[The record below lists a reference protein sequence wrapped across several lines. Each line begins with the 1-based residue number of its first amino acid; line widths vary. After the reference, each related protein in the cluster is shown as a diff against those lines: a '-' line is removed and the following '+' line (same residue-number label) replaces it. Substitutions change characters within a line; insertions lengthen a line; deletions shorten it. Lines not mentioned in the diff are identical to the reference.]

1 MPIASSRPGRPYAH
15 VKYAPAVFWN
25 GMAVWL
31 LVTVLG
37 AGQPASGSA
46 ATQEDLRLDPQR
58 ASTPLSEIHGLP
70 APPSQPTR
78 SLDQA
83 PELRTLYERAREQLE
98 DGNLAEALAT
108 LDAALQEADADYY
121 ELHYLLAL
129 AKSRVGRLGE
139 ARAAAESAAR
149 LRHGSADVHYLL
161 GLLHRQ
167 QRQLEPAIKHL
178 RTATLAAEREVNN
191 PRVTA
196 AWYRLGECL
205 QQAGYLSAATEAYAR
220 FDQAVWETHPEH
232 RGADEVASVLS
243 AHPRGALELRL
254 DLYRQLG
261 RSQDAVRA
269 AKRAT
274 DNRPEDHLLK
284 RTYARVLLEAGEPDR
299 AFEYCRERTQNWS
312 NSRGLLSVA
321 VAAAQAAGRLET
333 WVADTERDIAA
344 DDQTEVA
351 STLARHLSK
360 AGAYAEAGRLWLAL
374 LNRNPND
381 AGLAWSLATTQRA
394 AGNLPQAFE
403 TLCAFVRDH
412 PAAGRVPYDRLSD
425 WLDPDAVG
433 QASNLP
439 SGEMLRFIAERS
451 RSGNQDFATDFVLGT
466 LAAATRQALLAEKL
480 FRSSLDARPD
490 FAAAHV
496 AWGHMLLSM
505 YEWEQAKEHAAKA
518 LELAPDLAAAHFVLA
533 EAQAG
538 LDQDEDAAETY
549 KAAVRLAPE
558 DAAYPLGL
566 ARLHRRLGKDLSAQ
580 RYFHQVLTIDPS
592 NAEAVEGLI
601 ESYLKGGKIELA
613 RAQLEQ
619 AEQLDVPEDALR
631 RCGTAVQF
639 WRAPFQQEHLA
650 ELARQF
656 KRFPEDT
663 LTGLQ
668 LAAGLFLHD
677 QADEAYEA
685 AEKVRAEAPE
695 DDRLLSL
702 LARLQ
707 MRRLEFEEA
716 IKALEILVGRYPNR
730 RDVLALLAPAYISDF
745 RLAEARATLRRL
757 LALQLDDDARRFHR
771 AQLLDWCVRFA
782 EFDGALELLEEWIEQ
797 EPSSDE
803 LIKTKLSILAQAGRS
818 QEAFKLA
825 GERVEE
831 TRGRLQPLVERA
843 GDDAA
848 RQHYYRPLI
857 DAYLEY
863 LAVCMVAGDYQQ
875 AEQRARTWLDENPND
890 PDLTDI
896 LVEAL
901 LSDGRPTEAVTV
913 VEEFTPQAWQAAIEA
928 RIWRARCLGAA
939 GRVDDALAEFDAL
952 LDERLVRRDSG
963 AVGAVRKLIMPVL
976 VDAERYDQALERCE
990 EWEAGLQPGTS
1001 AARLDLLGFKQVI
1014 FQAAGRVEEY
1024 TRVMESL
1031 LEHDPGD
1038 ATLNNDL
1045 GYTWVD
1051 AGRNLERATQ
1061 MIRRA
1066 VALDPLNPAY
1076 LDSLGWAYY
1085 KAADF
1090 ASARK
1095 YLARVVR
1102 LRLGQDAVIYD
1113 HLADAEYRLGDR
1125 EIAGQHWQKA
1135 LELLEAQAAEQAAAK
1150 QAELMATIR
1159 AKLGALERSEQPAV
1173 APTAAEQG

>member
-1 MPIASSRPGRPYAH
+1 MPIATSGPRRPYAH
-15 VKYAPAVFWN
+15 AKHAPVVFWN
-25 GMAVWL
+25 SVAVCLLMAGMAM
-31 LVTVLG
+31 
-37 AGQPASGSA
+37 GQSVSGSA
-46 ATQEDLRLDPQR
+46 ATEEDSRLDPQR

-83 PELRTLYERAREQLE
+83 PELRTLYERARERLE

-108 LDAALQEADADYY
+108 LDAALQEAQADYY

-129 AKSRVGRLGE
+129 AKARVGRLGE

-161 GLLHRQ
+161 GSLY
-167 QRQLEPAIKHL
+167 QRQGQLEAAIKQL
-178 RTATLAAEREVNN
+178 RTATQAAEREVNN

-196 AWYRLGECL
+196 AWYRLAECL
-205 QQAGYLSAATEAYAR
+205 QQTGYLLAAAEAYGR

-232 RGADEVASVLS
+232 RSADEVSPLLS

-261 RSQDAVRA
+261 RLQDAVRA
-269 AKRAT
+269 AKRAA
-274 DNRPEDHLLK
+274 DNRPEDHLLR

-299 AFEYCRERTQNWS
+299 AFEYCRERTQDWS
-312 NSRGLLSVA
+312 TSRGLLPVA
-321 VAAAQAAGRLET
+321 VAAARAAGQLEA
-333 WVADTERDIAA
+333 WVAETEQDIAA
-344 DDQTEVA
+344 DRKTDPA
-351 STLARHLSK
+351 FTLARHLSK
-360 AGAYAEAGRLWLAL
+360 AGAYAEAGRLWRAL
-374 LNRNPND
+374 LNKNPND
-381 AGLAWSLATTQRA
+381 TGVAWALATTQRA

-403 TLCAFVRDH
+403 TLCAFVREH
-412 PAAGRVPYDRLSD
+412 PAANQVPHDRLGD
-425 WLDPDAVG
+425 WLDLDAVG

-439 SGEMLRFIAERS
+439 SGEVLQFIAERS
-451 RSGNQDFATDFVLGT
+451 RSENRDFATDFVLGT

-490 FAAAHV
+490 FAPAHV

-518 LELAPDLAAAHFVLA
+518 LELAPHLAGAHFVLA

-538 LDQDEDAAETY
+538 LDENEDAAETY
-549 KAAVRLAPE
+549 KTAVRLAPE
-558 DAAYPLGL
+558 SAAYPLRL
-566 ARLHRRLGKDLSAQ
+566 ARLHRRLGKDLGAQ
-580 RYFHQVLTIDPS
+580 RYFQQVLTIDPS

-619 AEQLDVPEDALR
+619 AEQLDVPDDALR

-677 QADEAYEA
+677 QADEAYQA
-685 AEKVRAEAPE
+685 AEKVRAQAPD

-702 LARLQ
+702 LARVQ
-707 MRRLEFEEA
+707 KRRLEFGEA
-716 IKALEILVGRYPNR
+716 IEALEILVGRYPNR
-730 RDVLALLAPAYISDF
+730 RDVLALLATAYISDF

-757 LALQLDDDARRFHR
+757 LVLQLDDNARRFHR
-771 AQLLDWCVRFA
+771 AQLLDWCIRFV
-782 EFDGALELLEEWIEQ
+782 EFDRALELLEEWLEQ
-797 EPSSDE
+797 EPASDD
-803 LIKTKLSILAQAGRS
+803 LIKAKLSILAQAGRS
-818 QEAFKLA
+818 QEALKLA
-825 GERVEE
+825 GERVDE

-848 RQHYYRPLI
+848 RQQYYRPLI

-863 LAVCMVAGDYQQ
+863 LAVCMLAGEYQE
-875 AEQRARTWLDENPND
+875 AEQRARTWLGENLND
-890 PDLTDI
+890 SDLTEI
-896 LVEAL
+896 LVEVL
-901 LSDGRPTEAVTV
+901 LNDGRPTEALTV
-913 VEEFTPQAWQAAIEA
+913 VEEFSPQTWQAAIDA
-928 RIWRARCLGAA
+928 RIWRGRCLGAA
-939 GRVDDALAEFDAL
+939 ERVDDALAEFDAL
-952 LDERLVRRDSG
+952 LEVRLFYQQPEKVWEVRS
-963 AVGAVRKLIMPVL
+963 LIVAVL
-976 VDAERYDQALERCE
+976 VHAERYDQALERCK
-990 EWEAGLQPGTS
+990 EWEADLRPGASPARYGLLQF
-1001 AARLDLLGFKQVI
+1001 RQVI
-1014 FQAAGRVEEY
+1014 YQAAGRTDEY
-1024 TRVMESL
+1024 ARVMESL

-1061 MIRRA
+1061 MICRA
-1066 VALDPLNPAY
+1066 VALYPLNAAY

-1085 KAADF
+1085 KQADF
-1090 ASARK
+1090 AGARK
-1095 YLARVVR
+1095 HLARAAR

-1125 EIAGQHWQKA
+1125 ETARQHWQKA
-1135 LELLEAQAAEQAAAK
+1135 LELLEAQAAQRAAAQ
-1150 QAELMATIR
+1150 QAELTATIR
-1159 AKLGALERSEQPAV
+1159 AKLGALQRSEPPAV
-1173 APTAAEQG
+1173 APTAAE